1 MNPIS
6 FSGLTRQIASRPSR
20 TFNITRKMHIQS
32 IPMWTGSSDNY
43 AYLVTDDT
51 SKDAIIIDPANPE
64 EVAPILREQI
74 HAKKIHLAA
83 VMNTHHHWDHAG
95 GNIKLAAHPEIKV
108 PKIIGGK
115 DCEGVTFTPK
125 NGETFKIGDISI
137 KALYT
142 PCHTQ
147 DSICWL
153 MEDTTGRVIF
163 TGDTLFHGGCGKFF
177 EGTPAEMHTA
187 LNKTL
192 AAVPDDTVV
201 YPGHEYTKSNVK
213 FAMSVLPSEAV
224 KKLQAFAEE
233 NKQTQ
238 GKFTIG
244 DEKKHNVFMRVDDPE
259 IQKATGKTDPVEVMG
274 ALRELKNK
282 FK

>member
-1 MNPIS
+1 MNSINIS
-6 FSGLTRQIASRPSR
+6 RLTRPILSQPLR
-20 TFNITRKMHIQS
+20 TPTIIKKMHIQS

-43 AYLVTDDT
+43 AYLVIDDK

-64 EVAPILREQI
+64 EVAPVLKEQI

-108 PKIIGGK
+108 LKIIGGK

-125 NGETFKIGDISI
+125 DGETFKIGDISI

-201 YPGHEYTKSNVK
+201 YPGHEYTKSNVR
-213 FAMSVLPSEAV
+213 FAMSVLPSDAV
-224 KKLQAFAEE
+224 KRLQAFAEE
-233 NKQTQ
+233 NKETQ

-274 ALRELKNK
+274 ALRELKNN